1 MTVATAPAP
10 TASTSI
16 SAAVEQLAER
26 MRTAAIQ
33 TVTTPGCSEVNGPNL
48 SPLHYLL
55 DITEAREPEARQ
67 ALQLVTGTDYAAD
80 PIAQE
85 RFADAFNGPLFFIW
99 QELRTWAYVN
109 GTDALNAKTKACICW
124 TENSAPLHRGHC
136 CMAVSGQNCH
146 DSAHR

>member
-1 MTVATAPAP
+1 MTVATAPAK
-10 TASTSI
+10 TITNS
-16 SAAVEQLAER
+16 AVELLAER

-48 SPLHYLL
+48 SALYYLL
-55 DITEAREPEARQ
+55 DITEARKPEARQ
-67 ALQLVTGTDYAAD
+67 ALQLVTGLDYASD

-99 QELRTWAYVN
+99 QELRTWAYLN
-109 GTDALNAKTKACICW
+109 GTDALNEKTKACVCW

-136 CMAVSGQNCH
+136 CMTALGQSCH
-146 DSAHR
+146 DADNR